1 MIRKTTFFEGWS
13 RFKFNNLGLALGLNL
28 KFYTSVAK
36 GLKLKVRKFLGL
48 IPTFVEVTGEKLVG
62 WEFLPSI
69 LTRINNFAYGIVLTT
84 FIVYLQW
91 RSRVFLGRPV
101 TSWSSPSSFLPPW
114 LAEIFKPF
122 ASRCS
127 KMHSLAVPVLRFLC
141 KTFSKLHKLNNE
153 TLFSVDV

>member
-101 TSWSSPSSFLPPW
+101 TSWSSPSSFPPPC
-114 LAEIFKPF
+114 LAEIFKPC

-127 KMHSLAVPVLRFLC
+127 KNALPGRTCS
-141 KTFSKLHKLNNE
+141 
-153 TLFSVDV
+153 

>member
-1 MIRKTTFFEGWS
+1 M
-13 RFKFNNLGLALGLNL
+13 FNNLGLALGLNL

-84 FIVYLQW
+84 FIVYLQ
-91 RSRVFLGRPV
+91 
-101 TSWSSPSSFLPPW
+101 
-114 LAEIFKPF
+114 
-122 ASRCS
+122 
-127 KMHSLAVPVLRFLC
+127 
-141 KTFSKLHKLNNE
+141 
-153 TLFSVDV
+153 